1 MVKLM
6 KHQRNPYVKHF
17 EGTKKIKN
25 THPLFHLGE
34 SETMPHASS

>member
-17 EGTKKIKN
+17 EGGKKKEHSSTLSN
-25 THPLFHLGE
+25 GE
-34 SETMPHASS
+34 SEPMPHASS